1 MNISYSFEINYD
13 IRSYTLSFPSQF
25 PGNKTDQNSRGAV
38 PRQDK
43 LAVRCEGKRAAQGVD
58 CNGYLF
64 TQVPPFRASAPLAAA
79 EGLRLCPSL
88 GLALSHMTPS
98 CTGDHLFPGGSPCQR
113 RDWLVAASLLK
124 TESLSL

>member
-64 TQVPPFRASAPLAAA
+64 TQVPPSEPVRP
-79 EGLRLCPSL
+79 
-88 GLALSHMTPS
+88 
-98 CTGDHLFPGGSPCQR
+98 QQ
-113 RDWLVAASLLK
+113 LLK
-124 TESLSL
+124 AYGCVPLWDLLSAT